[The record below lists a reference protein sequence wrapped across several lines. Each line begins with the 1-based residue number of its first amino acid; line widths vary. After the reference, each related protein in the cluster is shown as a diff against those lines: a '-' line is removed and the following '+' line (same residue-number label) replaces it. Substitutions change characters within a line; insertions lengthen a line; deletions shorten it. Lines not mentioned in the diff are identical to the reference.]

1 VILSFL
7 SRYCWRWRIDFV
19 SSSSRTRGGV
29 DDDDDDDAVFS
40 ATLAAEKRR
49 ERKRRR
55 AYGFASLFPSKE
67 TVKKVW
73 FYDMH
78 VV

>member
-29 DDDDDDDAVFS
+29 DDDDVDDAVFS

-49 ERKRRR
+49 ERRRRR
-55 AYGFASLFPSKE
+55 AYGFASLFQA
-67 TVKKVW
+67 KKQLKKCGFIV
-73 FYDMH
+73 YDM
-78 VV
+78 

>member
-7 SRYCWRWRIDFV
+7 SRECWRWRIDFV
-19 SSSSRTRGGV
+19 SSSSRTRGV
-29 DDDDDDDAVFS
+29 VVDDDDDAVFS

-55 AYGFASLFPSKE
+55 AYGFASLFQA
-67 TVKKVW
+67 KKQLKKCG
-73 FYDMH
+73 FMTCT
-78 VV
+78 